1 MACGTCGN
9 KKTVVKASVAKP
21 QIVKVSPVNAN
32 VIKAS
37 QIIVK

>member
-1 MACGTCGN
+1 MACGSCGN
-9 KKTVVKASVAKP
+9 KRTVVKAAVAKP

-37 QIIVK
+37 QIKLK